1 MKKYIT
7 IDTEVEVNVVEFL
20 EEVDTEALKSELKDR
35 DDYLDDDLNEDD
47 AIAMLKSLSDG
58 HATDSHNDCVKL
70 KAILD
75 QLRDHNFWIN

>member
-47 AIAMLKSLSDG
+47 AL
-58 HATDSHNDCVKL
+58 
-70 KAILD
+70 
-75 QLRDHNFWIN
+75 